1 MATAPTQRDF
11 RDLIDA
17 LKAATRAFNGGGGGT
32 TGGTPGGGAPSGGN
46 SNTGGAPN
54 RTALNNQI
62 NQFNA
67 SGLGG
72 FRQKRKAFNQAR
84 AASKTGGMMGKLGKL
99 NMAGMIAEAV
109 GKVAKAVASVYNDI
123 ADYKLK
129 VEVINKKLTMESMN
143 YSKDLAL
150 KNIELYKQIAN
161 SYQDV
166 KLSTLTESFANN
178 LSVFNDGINAAAYS
192 QLRTQRSN
200 AAAFKKAQIQESIAR
215 NEYDQAIK
223 ERTADYTANVKNLG
237 AEQEQASAELTS
249 SLIGTAGSMLDII
262 PGVGSLADAA
272 SETISGT
279 ARRNVERTAIEQELM
294 KTETQLTQV
303 NMQAANARLE
313 LEAKNIEAADKL
325 LAETEKLAQSI
336 ESLTLEIDKSAN
348 AMGVQYGYSGDQ
360 LQQFKQGMMESSKTL
375 AAYNKTMAD
384 AQKWQS
390 AYIEQSG
397 RAVNL
402 SDKDMQSMAALDTL
416 FGEDGLSARLTAG
429 MNIFNTSIQSGNDL
443 IFSMYEKANK
453 MGISNQKFAK
463 DLEKSLKQAQ
473 KYQFKG
479 GVEGVAKMAL
489 WAQKV
494 RFNMD
499 ELDSILSKMHTGN
512 IEDVIQTSARLN
524 VLGGNA
530 ALLSDPMGMLYN
542 AYADPAQ
549 YAKNLNDM
557 IAGYGHFNKKTGET
571 EFNINEQMRLEA
583 ISAATG
589 QSKES
594 LMNQVRQRNKSKV
607 LDNIIGNKYNEEE
620 RALIDSKATYNK
632 KTGSW
637 EVGVWDKAAGK
648 YVNQDVTSLSPD
660 QLKSI
665 MSEGTD
671 KELPQYV
678 KDIRDWTTKLDATVL
693 EEKVDLA
700 TGAYV
705 NTITQFASRIDIQ
718 NKDYEKNRQEYL
730 QGILENEKAFTEAFA
745 QGKILAQQ
753 AQTDLKEHADAV
765 SEKGKEMANALQGI
779 TNTLGAINQQLQSYA
794 ENGPSGMSESY
805 ATAQVG
811 ANKGN
816 INEKNL
822 ETWEDAIDAAQD
834 TDLHNGN
841 GQYNNKDFMKNGYA
855 WFDENGRMFLNIKK
869 TDGFEGGENAM
880 TMMANVQ
887 KAGYQVN
894 PQTGEVTKVGDM
906 ILTDEGVMYQT
917 SPGDKVKIEA
927 SQPGGFVDEM
937 KQSGSTPENVNL
949 NLGGTIMLKCDKF
962 SIDLLDVLRNDPNAL
977 RELAK
982 EIIVEGSRTTFG
994 GKHQWAPNRYTFGS

>member
-1 MATAPTQRDF
+1 MAAPTQKDF

-17 LKAATRAFNGGGGGT
+17 LKKATRSFNGGSGGS
-32 TGGTPGGGAPSGGN
+32 APSGGGG
-46 SNTGGAPN
+46 SPTGGATGGAPN
-54 RTALNNQI
+54 RTVLQNQL
-62 NQFNA
+62 NQFNS
-67 SGLGG
+67 SGFGRA
-72 FRQKRKAFNQAR
+72 RQSRKNFSQTR
-84 AASKTGGMMGKLGKL
+84 AASKAGGMAGKLGKL
-99 NMAGMIAEAV
+99 NMVSMIADAV
-109 GKVAKAVASVYNDI
+109 GKVAKAVANVYNDI

-150 KNIELYKQIAN
+150 KNIELYKQIADT
-161 SYQDV
+161 YQEI
-166 KLSTLTESFANN
+166 KLNTLTESFANN
-178 LSVFNDGINAAAYS
+178 MSVFNDGINAAAYS
-192 QLRTQRSN
+192 QLRTQRQN
-200 AAAFKKAQIQESIAR
+200 AAALKKAQIQESIAR
-215 NEYDQAIK
+215 NEYDQAVK

-249 SLIGTAGSMLDII
+249 SLIGTAGSMLSVI
-262 PGVGSLADAA
+262 PGVGDLADAA
-272 SETISGT
+272 SQTISGT

-294 KTETQLTQV
+294 KTEAQLTQV
-303 NMQAANARLE
+303 NVQAANTRLE
-313 LEAKNIEAADKL
+313 IESRNIDAADKML
-325 LAETEKLAQSI
+325 QTTEKLAQSI

-348 AMGVQYGYSGDQ
+348 AMGVQYGYSGEQ
-360 LQQFKQGMMESSKTL
+360 LQQFKRGMMESSKTL
-375 AAYNKTMAD
+375 AVYNKTMAD
-384 AQKWQS
+384 AQKWQAS
-390 AYIEQSG
+390 YIENSG

-402 SDKDMQSMAALDTL
+402 SDKDMASMASLDML

-429 MNIFNTSIQSGNDL
+429 MNIFNTSIQSGNDM
-443 IFSMYEKANK
+443 IFSMYQKANK
-453 MGISNQKFAK
+453 MGISNKKFAA

-530 ALLSDPMGMLYN
+530 GLLSDPMGMLYN

-594 LMNQVRQRNKSKV
+594 LMNQVRQKNKSSE
-607 LDNIIGNKYNEEE
+607 LDKILGNKYNKED
-620 RALIDSKATYNK
+620 RSLIDSKATYNK
-632 KTGSW
+632 EKGIW
-637 EVGVWDKAAGK
+637 EVGVWDKAKGM
-648 YVNQDVTSLSPD
+648 YVNQDASNLSPD
-660 QLKSI
+660 QLASI
-665 MSEGTD
+665 RAEGTD

-678 KDIRDWTTKLDATVL
+678 KDIRDWTTQLDATVL
-693 EEKVDLA
+693 QEKTDLA
-700 TGAYV
+700 TSAYV
-705 NTITQFASRIDIQ
+705 NTITQFSNRIDAQ
-718 NKDYEKNRQEYL
+718 NKDYETHRQEYL

-765 SEKGKEMANALQGI
+765 ARQGQEMAIALEGI
-779 TNTLGAINQQLQSYA
+779 TNTLNAINTELNGYTQ
-794 ENGPSGMSESY
+794 NGPSGMSEDY
-805 ATAQVG
+805 AESMV
-811 ANKGN
+811 
-816 INEKNL
+816 KNMNDKKL
-822 ETWEDAIDAAQD
+822 ASKFAKQWGDAIDAAQD
-834 TDLHNGN
+834 TDITNGK
-841 GQYNNKDFMKNGYA
+841 GQYNNEDFMKNGYA
-855 WFDENGRMFLNIKK
+855 WFDEYGNMFLNLKK
-869 TDGFEGGENAM
+869 TDGFEGDEDVY
-880 TMMANVQ
+880 TMMANIQ
-887 KAGYQVN
+887 KSGYQVN
-894 PQTGEVTKVGDM
+894 PQTGKVTRVGDM
-906 ILTDEGVMYQT
+906 ILTNEGVMYQT
-917 SPGDKVKIEA
+917 SPNDKVRIEA
-927 SQPGGFVDEM
+927 SQSGGFVDEM
-937 KQSGSTPENVNL
+937 KQGNTIPQNVSVNF
-949 NLGGTIMLKCDKF
+949 GGTIMLKTDKF

-994 GKHQWAPNRYTFGS
+994 GKHQWAPNRYTFGN

>member
-1 MATAPTQRDF
+1 MAAPTQKDF

-17 LKAATRAFNGGGGGT
+17 LKKATRSFNGGSGGS
-32 TGGTPGGGAPSGGN
+32 APSGGGG
-46 SNTGGAPN
+46 SPTGGATGGAPN
-54 RTALNNQI
+54 RTVLQNQL
-62 NQFNA
+62 NQFNS
-67 SGLGG
+67 SGFGRA
-72 FRQKRKAFNQAR
+72 RQSRKNFSQTR
-84 AASKTGGMMGKLGKL
+84 AASKAGGMAGKLGKL
-99 NMAGMIAEAV
+99 NMVSMIADAV
-109 GKVAKAVASVYNDI
+109 GKVAKAVANVYNDI

-150 KNIELYKQIAN
+150 KNIELYKQIADT
-161 SYQDV
+161 YQEI
-166 KLSTLTESFANN
+166 KLNTLTESFANN
-178 LSVFNDGINAAAYS
+178 MSVFNDGINAAAYS
-192 QLRTQRSN
+192 QLRTQRQN
-200 AAAFKKAQIQESIAR
+200 AAALKKAQIQESIAR
-215 NEYDQAIK
+215 NEYDQAVK

-249 SLIGTAGSMLDII
+249 SLIGTAGSMLSVI
-262 PGVGSLADAA
+262 PGVGDLADAA
-272 SETISGT
+272 SQTISGT

-294 KTETQLTQV
+294 KTEAQLTQV
-303 NMQAANARLE
+303 NVQAANTRLE
-313 LEAKNIEAADKL
+313 IESRNIDAADKML
-325 LAETEKLAQSI
+325 QTTEKLAQSI

-348 AMGVQYGYSGDQ
+348 AMGVQYGYSGEQ
-360 LQQFKQGMMESSKTL
+360 LQQFKRGMMESSKTL
-375 AAYNKTMAD
+375 AVYNKTMAD
-384 AQKWQS
+384 AQKWQAS
-390 AYIEQSG
+390 YIENSG

-402 SDKDMQSMAALDTL
+402 SDKDMASMASLDML

-429 MNIFNTSIQSGNDL
+429 MNIFNTSIQSGNDM
-443 IFSMYEKANK
+443 IFSMYQKANK
-453 MGISNQKFAK
+453 MGISNKKFAA

-530 ALLSDPMGMLYN
+530 GLLSDPMGMLYN

-594 LMNQVRQRNKSKV
+594 LMNQVRQKNKSSE
-607 LDNIIGNKYNEEE
+607 LDKILGNKYNKED
-620 RALIDSKATYNK
+620 RSLIDSKATYNK
-632 KTGSW
+632 EKGIW
-637 EVGVWDKAAGK
+637 EVGVWDKAKGM
-648 YVNQDVTSLSPD
+648 YVNQDASNLSPD
-660 QLKSI
+660 QLASI
-665 MSEGTD
+665 RAEGTD

-678 KDIRDWTTKLDATVL
+678 KDIRDWTTQLDATVL
-693 EEKVDLA
+693 QEKTDLA
-700 TGAYV
+700 TSAYV
-705 NTITQFASRIDIQ
+705 NTITQFSNRIDAQ
-718 NKDYEKNRQEYL
+718 NKDYETHRQEYL

-765 SEKGKEMANALQGI
+765 ARQGQEMAIALEGI
-779 TNTLGAINQQLQSYA
+779 TNTLNAINTELNGYTQ
-794 ENGPSGMSESY
+794 NGPSGMSEDY
-805 ATAQVG
+805 AESMV
-811 ANKGN
+811 
-816 INEKNL
+816 KNMNDKKL
-822 ETWEDAIDAAQD
+822 ASKFAKQWGDVIDAAQD
-834 TDLHNGN
+834 TDITNGK
-841 GQYNNKDFMKNGYA
+841 GQYNNEDFMKNGYA
-855 WFDENGRMFLNIKK
+855 WFDEYGNMFLNLKK
-869 TDGFEGGENAM
+869 TDGFEGDEDVY
-880 TMMANVQ
+880 TMMANIQ
-887 KAGYQVN
+887 KSGYQVN
-894 PQTGEVTKVGDM
+894 PQTGKVTRVGDM
-906 ILTDEGVMYQT
+906 ILTNEGVMYQT
-917 SPGDKVKIEA
+917 SPNDKVRIEA
-927 SQPGGFVDEM
+927 SQSGGFVDEM
-937 KQSGSTPENVNL
+937 KQGNTIPQNVSVNF
-949 NLGGTIMLKCDKF
+949 GGTIMLKTDKF

-994 GKHQWAPNRYTFGS
+994 GKHQWAPNRYTFGN

>member
-1 MATAPTQRDF
+1 MAAPTREDIIN
-11 RDLIDA
+11 LINALHDA
-17 LKAATRAFNGGGGGT
+17 TNSFNNQKHDKAQFGETLFDKLNG
-32 TGGTPGGGAPSGGN
+32 
-46 SNTGGAPN
+46 
-54 RTALNNQI
+54 LNNA
-62 NQFNA
+62 A
-67 SGLGG
+67 SALYHSSNPKVSAFGAKLS
-72 FRQKRKAFNQAR
+72 KKITDKAFNLN
-84 AASKTGGMMGKLGKL
+84 LGKL
-99 NMAGMIAEAV
+99 NAIGVAMDAI
-109 GKVAKAVASVYNDI
+109 GKVAKAVAGVYNDI

-150 KNIELYKQIAN
+150 KNIELYKQIAS

-166 KLSTLTESFANN
+166 KLNTLTESFANN

-249 SLIGTAGSMLDII
+249 SLIGTAGNMLDVI
-262 PGVGSLADAA
+262 PGVGALADAA

-313 LEAKNIEAADKL
+313 LEAKNIDAADKL
-325 LAETEKLAQSI
+325 LAETEKLAQNI
-336 ESLTLEIDKSAN
+336 EGLTLEIDKSAN
-348 AMGVQYGYSGDQ
+348 AMGVQYGYSGEQ
-360 LQQFKQGMMESSKTL
+360 LQEFKNGMFETSKTL
-375 AAYNKTMAD
+375 AVYNKTMAD

-390 AYIEQSG
+390 SYIENSG
-397 RAVNL
+397 RAINL

-512 IEDVIQTSARLN
+512 IEDVIQTSAKLN

-542 AYADPAQ
+542 AYADPEQ

-594 LMNQVRQRNKSKV
+594 LMNQVRQKNKSKV
-607 LDNIIGNKYNEEE
+607 LDQILGNKYNEDD
-620 RALIDSKATYNK
+620 RALLDSKATYDK
-632 KTGSW
+632 KEGVW
-637 EVGVWDKAAGK
+637 KVGVWDQKAGK
-648 YVNQDVTSLSPD
+648 YVNKDISKLGEEE
-660 QLKSI
+660 LASI
-665 MSEGTD
+665 RSEGTD
-671 KELPQYV
+671 KDLPQYV

-693 EEKVDLA
+693 QEKTDLA
-700 TGAYV
+700 SAAYV
-705 NTITQFASRIDIQ
+705 NTITQFSNRIDAQ
-718 NKDYEKNRQEYL
+718 NKDYETHRREYL
-730 QGILENEKAFTEAFA
+730 QGIIENEKAFTEAFA

-765 SEKGKEMANALQGI
+765 AKQGQEMVMALGGI
-779 TNTLGAINQQLQSYA
+779 TNTLGAINQQLLGYA
-794 ENGPSGMSESY
+794 ENGSSGISDEYTNDIITQFSH
-805 ATAQVG
+805 
-811 ANKGN
+811 N
-816 INEKNL
+816 IKNGIKWG
-822 ETWEDAIDAAQD
+822 EEWGDAIDAAQD
-834 TDLHNGN
+834 TDLTNGL
-841 GQYNNKDFMKNGYA
+841 GQYNNEDFLTHGYA
-855 WFDENGRMFLNIKK
+855 WITDDNRLFLNLKK
-869 TDGFEGGENAM
+869 TNGFEDGDNAY

-887 KAGYQVN
+887 KAGYKVN

-906 ILTDEGVMYQT
+906 ILTNEGVMYQT
-917 SPGDKVKIEA
+917 SPNDKVRIEA
-927 SQPGGFVDEM
+927 SQSGGFVDEM
-937 KQSGSTPENVNL
+937 KRGNSLPENINL
-949 NLGGTIMLKCDKF
+949 NFGGSVMLKCDRF

-982 EIIVEGSRTTFG
+982 EIIIEGSRTTFG

>member
-1 MATAPTQRDF
+1 MA
-11 RDLIDA
+11 
-17 LKAATRAFNGGGGGT
+17 
-32 TGGTPGGGAPSGGN
+32 
-46 SNTGGAPN
+46 
-54 RTALNNQI
+54 
-62 NQFNA
+62 
-67 SGLGG
+67 
-72 FRQKRKAFNQAR
+72 
-84 AASKTGGMMGKLGKL
+84 GKLGKL
-99 NMAGMIAEAV
+99 NMVSMIADAV
-109 GKVAKAVASVYNDI
+109 GKVAKAVANVYNDI

-150 KNIELYKQIAN
+150 KNIELYKQIADT
-161 SYQDV
+161 YQEI
-166 KLSTLTESFANN
+166 KLNTLTESFANN
-178 LSVFNDGINAAAYS
+178 MSVFNDGINAAAYS
-192 QLRTQRSN
+192 QLRTQRQN
-200 AAAFKKAQIQESIAR
+200 AAALKKAQIQESIAR
-215 NEYDQAIK
+215 NEYDQAVK

-249 SLIGTAGSMLDII
+249 SLIGTAGSMLSVI
-262 PGVGSLADAA
+262 PGVGDLADAA
-272 SETISGT
+272 SQTISGT

-294 KTETQLTQV
+294 KTEAQLTQV
-303 NMQAANARLE
+303 NVQAANTRLE
-313 LEAKNIEAADKL
+313 IESRNIDAADKML
-325 LAETEKLAQSI
+325 QTTEKLAQSI

-348 AMGVQYGYSGDQ
+348 AMGVQYGYSGEQ
-360 LQQFKQGMMESSKTL
+360 LQQFKRGMMESSKTL
-375 AAYNKTMAD
+375 AVYNKTMAD
-384 AQKWQS
+384 AQKWQAS
-390 AYIEQSG
+390 YIENSG

-402 SDKDMQSMAALDTL
+402 SDKDMASMASLDML

-429 MNIFNTSIQSGNDL
+429 MNIFNTSIQSGNDM
-443 IFSMYEKANK
+443 IFSMYQKANK
-453 MGISNQKFAK
+453 MGISNKKFAA

-530 ALLSDPMGMLYN
+530 GLLSDPMGMLYN

-594 LMNQVRQRNKSKV
+594 LMNQVRQKNKSSE
-607 LDNIIGNKYNEEE
+607 LDKILGNKYNKED
-620 RALIDSKATYNK
+620 RSLIDSKATYNK
-632 KTGSW
+632 EKGIW
-637 EVGVWDKAAGK
+637 EVGVWDKAKGM
-648 YVNQDVTSLSPD
+648 YVNQDASNLSPD
-660 QLKSI
+660 QLASI
-665 MSEGTD
+665 RAEGTD

-678 KDIRDWTTKLDATVL
+678 KDIRDWTTQLDATVL
-693 EEKVDLA
+693 QEKTDLA
-700 TGAYV
+700 TSAYV
-705 NTITQFASRIDIQ
+705 NTITQFSNRIDAQ
-718 NKDYEKNRQEYL
+718 NKDYETHRQEYL

-765 SEKGKEMANALQGI
+765 ARQGQEMAIALEGI
-779 TNTLGAINQQLQSYA
+779 TNTLNAINTELNGYTQ
-794 ENGPSGMSESY
+794 NGPSGMSEDY
-805 ATAQVG
+805 AESMV
-811 ANKGN
+811 
-816 INEKNL
+816 KNMNDKKL
-822 ETWEDAIDAAQD
+822 ASKFAKQWGDAIDAAQD
-834 TDLHNGN
+834 TDITNGK
-841 GQYNNKDFMKNGYA
+841 GQYNNEDFMKNGYA
-855 WFDENGRMFLNIKK
+855 WFDEYGNMFLNLKK
-869 TDGFEGGENAM
+869 TDGFEGDEDVY
-880 TMMANVQ
+880 TMMANIQ
-887 KAGYQVN
+887 KSGYQVN
-894 PQTGEVTKVGDM
+894 PQTGKVTRVGDM
-906 ILTDEGVMYQT
+906 ILTNEGVMYQT
-917 SPGDKVKIEA
+917 SPNDKVRIEA
-927 SQPGGFVDEM
+927 SQSGGFVDEM
-937 KQSGSTPENVNL
+937 KQGNTIPQNVSVNF
-949 NLGGTIMLKCDKF
+949 GGTIMLKTDKF

-994 GKHQWAPNRYTFGS
+994 GKHQWAPNRYTFGN

>member
-1 MATAPTQRDF
+1 MAAPTREDIIN
-11 RDLIDA
+11 LINALHDA
-17 LKAATRAFNGGGGGT
+17 TNSFNNQKHDKTQFGETLFDKLNGLNNIASTLYHSSNPKVSAF
-32 TGGTPGGGAPSGGN
+32 GAKL
-46 SNTGGAPN
+46 SNKISN
-54 RTALNNQI
+54 KALNLN
-62 NQFNA
+62 
-67 SGLGG
+67 
-72 FRQKRKAFNQAR
+72 
-84 AASKTGGMMGKLGKL
+84 LGKL
-99 NMAGMIAEAV
+99 NAIGVAMDAI
-109 GKVAKAVASVYNDI
+109 GKVAKAVAGVYNDI

-129 VEVINKKLTMESMN
+129 VDVINKKLTMESMN

-150 KNIELYKQIAN
+150 KNIELQKQIA
-161 SYQDV
+161 SAYQDI
-166 KLSTLTESFANN
+166 KLNTLTESFANN
-178 LSVFNDGINAAAYS
+178 LSVFNDGINASAYS

-200 AAAFKKAQIQESIAR
+200 AAALKKAQIQESIAR
-215 NEYDQAIK
+215 NEYDQTIK

-249 SLIGTAGSMLDII
+249 SLIGTAGNMLDVI
-262 PGVGSLADAA
+262 PGVGALADAA

-303 NMQAANARLE
+303 NMQAVNARLE
-313 LEAKNIEAADKL
+313 LEAKNIDAADKL

-336 ESLTLEIDKSAN
+336 EGLTLEIDKSAN
-348 AMGVQYGYSGDQ
+348 AMGVQYGYSGEQ
-360 LQQFKQGMMESSKTL
+360 LQQFKNGMFETSKTL
-375 AAYNKTMAD
+375 AVYNKTMAD

-390 AYIEQSG
+390 SYIENSG
-397 RAVNL
+397 RAINL

-499 ELDSILSKMHTGN
+499 ELDGILSKMHTGN
-512 IEDVIQTSARLN
+512 IEDVIQTSAKLN

-542 AYADPAQ
+542 AYADPEQ

-594 LMNQVRQRNKSKV
+594 LMNQVRQKNKSKV
-607 LDNIIGNKYNEEE
+607 LDQILGNKYNEDD
-620 RALIDSKATYNK
+620 RALLDSKATYDK
-632 KTGSW
+632 KEGVW
-637 EVGVWDKAAGK
+637 KVGVWDQKAGK
-648 YVNQDVTSLSPD
+648 YVNRDISKLGEEE
-660 QLKSI
+660 LASI
-665 MSEGTD
+665 RSEGTD
-671 KELPQYV
+671 KDLPQYV
-678 KDIRDWTTKLDATVL
+678 KDIRDWTAKLDATVL
-693 EEKVDLA
+693 QEKTDLA
-700 TGAYV
+700 ASTYA
-705 NTITQFASRIDIQ
+705 NAITEFSNRIDIQ
-718 NKDYEKNRQEYL
+718 NKDYETHRREYL
-730 QGILENEKAFTEAFA
+730 QGILQNEQAFTEAFA
-745 QGKILAQQ
+745 QGKVLAQQ
-753 AQTDLKEHADAV
+753 ANTDLKEHADAV
-765 SEKGKEMANALQGI
+765 SKQGKEMTDALQGI
-779 TNTLGAINQQLQSYA
+779 TNTLGAINEQLQSYA
-794 ENGPSGMSESY
+794 ENGTSGMSEGY

-811 ANKGN
+811 ANAHN
-816 INEKNL
+816 IDNYDEKK
-822 ETWEDAIDAAQD
+822 WGDVIDAAQD
-834 TDLHNGN
+834 TDLTNRK
-841 GQYNNKDFMKNGYA
+841 GQYNNKDFLRSGYA
-855 WFDENGRMFLNIKK
+855 WITDDNRLFLNLKK
-869 TDGFEGGENAM
+869 SDGFEDGDNAY

-906 ILTDEGVMYQT
+906 ILTDDGVMYQT
-917 SPGDKVKIEA
+917 SPNDKVKIEA
-927 SQPGGFVDEM
+927 SQSGGFIDEM
-937 KQSGSTPENVNL
+937 KQGNTIPQNVSVNF
-949 NLGGTIMLKCDKF
+949 GGTIMLKTDKF

-982 EIIVEGSRTTFG
+982 EIIIEGSRTTFG
-994 GKHQWAPNRYTFGS
+994 GKHQWAPNRYTFGN